1 MERFT
6 YVCEMKKLIVI
17 SGGSKGIGK
26 AIAQRFLKE
35 KYAVALCARSAA
47 DLQHF
52 QAEQGPESVHIFPAD
67 LSVKEEVLAFAEF
80 VRGLNL
86 PIAAL
91 INNAGTF
98 IPGNLLEE
106 ESLRIHM
113 DTNLWSAFHLTS
125 ALLPRCQDTHIFNVC
140 SVASLGAYPRSGS
153 YSVSKFALLGFTK
166 SLRQELLH
174 TGIKVTAVLPGA
186 TFTDSWAGT
195 TLSPDRFIQ
204 AEDVAEMVY
213 SAFLLS
219 PGATVE
225 EIIIRPQQG
234 DL

>member
-1 MERFT
+1 
-6 YVCEMKKLIVI
+6 MKKLVVI
-17 SGGSKGIGK
+17 SGGTKGIGK
-26 AIAQRFLKE
+26 ALALRFLKE
-35 KYAVALCARSAA
+35 NYAVAVCARSTA
-47 DLQHF
+47 DLQRF
-52 QAEQGPESVHIFPAD
+52 QEEQGADKVYIFPAD
-67 LSVKEEVLAFAEF
+67 LSKKEEVLGFAEF
-80 VRGLNL
+80 VRKVDL

-91 INNAGTF
+91 VNNAGTF

-106 ESLRIHM
+106 ESLKTHL

-125 ALLPRCQDTHIFNVC
+125 ALLPRCQETHIFNVC
-140 SVASLGAYPRSGS
+140 SVASMGAYPRSGS

-166 SLRQELLH
+166 SLRQELLG
-174 TGIKVTAVLPGA
+174 TRIKVTAVLPGA
-186 TFTDSWAGT
+186 TWTDSWAGT

-204 AEDVAEMVY
+204 PEDVAEMIY

-225 EIIIRPQQG
+225 EIVIRPQQG

>member
-1 MERFT
+1 
-6 YVCEMKKLIVI
+6 MKKLVVI
-17 SGGSKGIGK
+17 SGGTKGIGK
-26 AIAQRFLKE
+26 ALALRFLKE
-35 KYAVALCARSAA
+35 NYAVAVCARSAA
-47 DLQHF
+47 DLQRL
-52 QAEQGPESVHIFPAD
+52 QKEQGADKVYIFPAD
-67 LSVKEEVLAFAEF
+67 LSKKEEVLGFAEF
-80 VRGLNL
+80 VRKVDL

-91 INNAGTF
+91 VNNAGTF

-106 ESLRIHM
+106 ESLKTHL

-125 ALLPRCQDTHIFNVC
+125 ALLPRCQETHIFNVC
-140 SVASLGAYPRSGS
+140 SVASMGAYPRSGS

-166 SLRQELLH
+166 SLRQELLG
-174 TGIKVTAVLPGA
+174 TRIKVTAVLPGA
-186 TFTDSWAGT
+186 TWTDSWAGT

-204 AEDVAEMVY
+204 PEDVAEMIY

-225 EIIIRPQQG
+225 EIVIRPQQG